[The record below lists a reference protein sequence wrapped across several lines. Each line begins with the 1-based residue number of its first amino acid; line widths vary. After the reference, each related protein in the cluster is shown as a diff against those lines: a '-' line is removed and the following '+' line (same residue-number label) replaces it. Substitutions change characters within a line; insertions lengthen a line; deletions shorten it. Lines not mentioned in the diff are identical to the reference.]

1 MGSPTSVT
9 SGAEGTPSSE
19 ERSSDDLSARSRKR
33 LVSLVVPC
41 FNEEATVDRFWA
53 ALEPVLSGGGTDQFE
68 VLFVDDGSTD
78 ATFDRL
84 AQIAHRDDRVAV
96 YSLARNFGHQ
106 VALSAGLDRA
116 RGDVLLLMDCDLQH
130 PPELIPE
137 FLARLDGG
145 YDIVLGVRRT
155 TREVGLLKRAS
166 SRAFYALFNALSDVK
181 LSAGA
186 ADFVCMSRVVYR
198 QLRRMRERHRF
209 LRAMVSWLGFRRTV
223 IEYVAPARVA
233 GQSKYTLA
241 KMMRLALDGV
251 FAFSTRPLRFATR
264 AGVMISALGLVYLGY
279 IAFMSLATHATVPG
293 WPSVIGTVILLGGFQ
308 ISVTGLIGEYVART
322 FEETKQRPLYVVR
335 AFVGRS
341 KHPKKKA

>member
-1 MGSPTSVT
+1 MGSPKSVT
-9 SGAEGTPSSE
+9 SGAEDTPSSE
-19 ERSSDDLSARSRKR
+19 EKSAADLSARLRKR
-33 LVSLVVPC
+33 LVSLVIPC
-41 FNEEATVDRFWA
+41 FNEETTVDRFWA
-53 ALEPVLSGGGTDQFE
+53 AVEPVLSSCGSDQFE

-84 AQIAHRDDRVAV
+84 SEIAYRDDRVAV

-106 VALSAGLDRA
+106 IALSVGLDRA
-116 RGDVLLLMDCDLQH
+116 RGDVVLLMDCDLQH

-145 YDIVLGVRRT
+145 HDVVLGVRRT
-155 TREVGLLKRAS
+155 TRDVGFLKRAS

-209 LRAMVSWLGFRRTV
+209 LRAMVSWLGFRRAV
-223 IEYVAPARVA
+223 IEYTAPARVA

-241 KMMRLALDGV
+241 KMIRLALDGV

-264 AGVMISALGLVYLGY
+264 AGALISVLGLAYLGY
-279 IAFMSLATHATVPG
+279 IAFMSFATHTTVRG

-322 FEETKQRPLYVVR
+322 FEETKQRPLYVIR
-335 AFVGRS
+335 AFVRSS
-341 KHPKKKA
+341 KHRKKKG